1 MVVPSR
7 SMKQIETMLEFTSQY
22 TVEETAN
29 IEKEFGRLKEKC
41 YLDHAGTTLYA
52 DSQIRSVCENLTQNL
67 YCNPHT
73 SRTTEDLLDQVR
85 YRVLRHFNTRSSEY
99 SLVFTSGTT
108 ASLKLVAESFVFG
121 AEGAFV
127 YLKDSHTSVLGM
139 REIVGTERI
148 FPIDREQLL
157 EQLDSNGRSDNQQ
170 HSSLVVFPAQC
181 NFNGVKYPLEL
192 VEKIQRNGMSGYDKE
207 RFRVC
212 LDAASFVSTSFL
224 DLSKHQPDFVCLS
237 FYKMFGYPT
246 GLGAL
251 LVHRTAVDQLRKN
264 YYGGG
269 TVKIAMASRNFHVKR
284 DPLVERFEDG
294 TLAFTSIIS
303 LLQGFDT
310 LERLVPPTAGLRSIE
325 RISSQAFH
333 LGKYCYQ
340 RLKTLRHSN
349 GNVVV
354 KLYHDTD
361 FNDCRLQGG
370 IVNFNVLH
378 EDGTYVGFAEVSYM
392 ASLHNIVLRTGCF
405 CNPGAC
411 QRNLKLSDEDVLKQF
426 DAGHICGDA
435 NDLIDGQPTGSVRV
449 SFGYMT
455 RKEDIDRLVEMIEK
469 CYIRKS
475 LANGLTRS
483 QIVSK
488 YKSHDQPRLKMI
500 CLFPIK
506 SCGAF
511 KVTTRWPLCR
521 RGLKHDREFVIVDD
535 NGVAL
540 TQKKLTEMCLIRPQ
554 INLKTNEMTLS
565 HPNMDDFVLDL
576 DLIGDA
582 QRIKLCQTKVCQ
594 DNIQAI
600 DCGDRVAEW
609 ISVALQTS
617 GLRLL
622 KQSDEEVRTFQ
633 QSQQEI
639 ALANQAQFLLINQ
652 TSVRWL
658 ADKVPDWDELQ
669 EEPTLESLVDR
680 FRGNLIVETPKSM
693 EECNWKR
700 MTVGYH
706 EFAVDGPCSR
716 CQMICIDQSSGLK
729 TTEPLRTIGREFK
742 GKMRFGIYLSHV
754 NALRDGSDEQWL
766 YCNSVVEGL
775 VE

>member
-1 MVVPSR
+1 MEA
-7 SMKQIETMLEFTSQY
+7 MMNFTSQY
-22 TVEETAN
+22 TVEEALA
-29 IEKEFGRLKEKC
+29 IEKEFSRLKEKC

-52 DSQIRSVCENLTQNL
+52 DSQIRSVCEGLAQNL

-99 SLVFTSGTT
+99 SLIFTSGTT
-108 ASLKLVAESFVFG
+108 ASLKLLAESYEF
-121 AEGAFV
+121 APEGAFV

-148 FPIDREQLL
+148 YPVEREQLL
-157 EQLDSNGRSDNQQ
+157 KELDSSERSDSE
-170 HSSLVVFPAQC
+170 HSSLIVFPAQC

-192 VEKIQRNGMSGYDKE
+192 VRKIQRNGISGYGKE

-224 DLSKHQPDFVCLS
+224 DLSKYQPDFVCLS
-237 FYKMFGYPT
+237 FYKIFGYPT

-251 LVHRTAVDQLRKN
+251 LVHHTAADQLRKK

-269 TVKIAMASRNFHVKR
+269 TVKIAMAGRNFHVKR

-294 TLAFTSIIS
+294 TLAFTSIIA
-303 LLQGFDT
+303 LLQGFET
-310 LERLVPPTAGLRSIE
+310 LERLVPSTAGLRTIE
-325 RISSQAFH
+325 RISQQTFH
-333 LGKYCYQ
+333 LGRYCYN
-340 RLKTLRHSN
+340 RLKALRHSN
-349 GNVVV
+349 GNAVV
-354 KLYHDTD
+354 KLYHDTGFED
-361 FNDCRLQGG
+361 QGLQGG
-370 IVNFNVLH
+370 IVNFNILH

-392 ASLHNIVLRTGCF
+392 ASLHNILLRTGCF

-411 QRNLKLSDEDVLKQF
+411 QRHLQLSDEDVLKQF
-426 DAGHICGDA
+426 DAGHVCGDA

-455 RKEDIDRLVEMIEK
+455 RKEDIDCLLEMVEK
-469 CYIRKS
+469 CYIRKTI
-475 LANGLTRS
+475 ANGFTRT

-488 YKSHDQPRLKMI
+488 YKSYDQPRLKMI

-511 KVTTRWPLCR
+511 KVTTRWPLSR
-521 RGLKHDREFVIVDD
+521 RGLKHDREFVIVDE

-565 HPNMDDFVLDL
+565 HPSMDDFVLDL
-576 DLIGDA
+576 DLLGES

-594 DNIQAI
+594 DNVQAI
-600 DCGDRVAEW
+600 DCGDQVAEW

-633 QSQQEI
+633 QSKQEI

-652 TSVRWL
+652 ASVRWL
-658 ADKVPDWDELQ
+658 ADKVPDWDELH

-680 FRGNLIVETPKSM
+680 FRGNLIVETPTSM
-693 EECNWKR
+693 EECDWKR
-700 MTVGYH
+700 VTIGYL

-716 CQMICIDQSSGLK
+716 CQMICIDQGTGVK

-754 NALRDGSDEQWL
+754 NPLRDGSEQWL

-775 VE
+775 SE